1 MRVRL
6 SEEKKIKGKVRKKRA
21 KKFSKGYRKQR
32 CYLLQ
37 LYDPSFGVPVGVI
50 PIRTKPTFDCILKD
64 LEELN
69 LYPLI
74 LPQPVYVPE
83 EFWLKYREEIEDRDK
98 LIKEYGL
105 LKDSSIY
112 RYETVVIDIDSPF
125 KEVYPVWKE
134 LKNRMKIRVGYQ
146 IYRTKSGR
154 FRAYI
159 YLLDGTKDLKRAK
172 EFLAIIYA
180 FFEKKGLKAD
190 PTFVYRLNHPVFYE
204 EFPLYSYEVVEEKD
218 GKNRF
223 FRLYRNVKELQKEL
237 NLYEFNGKNLTEWI
251 WDKKLPVKKRK
262 KCKILKAPA
271 FVRKLEKEVL
281 DALELWKRRVS
292 VLAKKR
298 SSYRYIY
305 VIQPAIGWAKYLNLP
320 ESEVTEFL
328 EELLGEEK
336 KKDIEKGW
344 KYARELVFEIPERIE
359 WFGKTREEWEGLVLR
374 KLRRRKTVLR
384 QELLREVFYNQ
395 KWLCDLV
402 MEGLKKKGLVV
413 FDLVR
418 YGRGRPRKVYK
429 FVEIE
434 ELPVR
439 KAVGCETMYLLELKP
454 NSRNK
459 TNFAV
464 IRGNNLAK
472 NNNSLSVRE
481 RAMGGG
487 WYWEDFSFGSGYIYR
502 RGVLSSFRRVTCSV
516 PAVFRFL
523 DVYSDVLGLLCS
535 SYFSAFREDVV
546 SGKGVVDSVF
556 YSLLQQSRITFDL
569 VELSGKVRK
578 EVWLLSYS
586 LPNRLLVLSDGT
598 VSLQDLGRFNF
609 TGKDAVKFFKE
620 ILPELP
626 PSEGFPFAE
635 GKRFF
640 IYPYAADWEEWELL
654 KYYPYFLVLHR
665 SSLLKGRKPR
675 RVHRYSVVYKILLSA
690 FTFFKPYP
698 EDLVWEGEP
707 VVPHKAG
714 VWREGAKEIAK
725 FIFQE
730 FKDRK
735 SKELLVTFAL
745 KDGREVTGLL
755 NKKRLSGFYYVL
767 SNPSN
772 EKEKIFI
779 PKHAV
784 DDFWIEEQK
793 LQ

>member
-1 MRVRL
+1 MRVGL
-6 SEEKKIKGKVRKKRA
+6 SEEKKIRGKVRKKRA
-21 KKFSKGYRKQR
+21 KKFSEGYRKQH

-37 LYDPSFGVPVGVI
+37 LYDPSLGIPVGVI
-50 PIRTKPTFDCILKD
+50 PVRTKPTFDSILRD

-83 EFWLKYREEIEDRDK
+83 EFWLEYRKGSIDRVDLVK
-98 LIKEYGL
+98 KYGL
-105 LKDSSIY
+105 LRDSSIY

-125 KEVYPVWKE
+125 NEVYPAWEE
-134 LKNRMKIRVGYQ
+134 LKNRIRIRVGYQ
-146 IYRTKSGR
+146 VYRTKSGR
-154 FRAYI
+154 FRVYI

-180 FFEKKGLKAD
+180 FFERKGLKAD

-204 EFPLYSYEVVEEKD
+204 DFPLYSYEVIEEKD

-251 WDKKLPVKKRK
+251 WGKKPPVKKQK

-281 DALELWKRRVS
+281 DALELWKRRVF
-292 VLAKKR
+292 VLAEKR

-320 ESEVTEFL
+320 ENEVTEFL
-328 EELLGEEK
+328 VELLGKEK

-344 KYARELVFEIPERIE
+344 KYARELIFEMPERIE

-374 KLRRRKTVLR
+374 KLMKRKTVSR
-384 QELLREVFYNQ
+384 QELLGEVFYNQ

-402 MEGLKKKGLVV
+402 MEGLEKKGIVLSD
-413 FDLVR
+413 FNR
-418 YGRGRPRKVYK
+418 RGRGRPKKIYK
-429 FVEIE
+429 FVETE
-434 ELPVR
+434 VTPVR
-439 KAVGCETMYLLELKP
+439 KAVGCETMYQVELELKP
-454 NSRNK
+454 NSK
-459 TNFAV
+459 KEISFV
-464 IRGNNLAK
+464 MERGDNLAIY
-472 NNNSLSVRE
+472 NNSLSLLKRE

-487 WYWEDFSFGSGYIYR
+487 WDGRGEFPRSNGYIYGSR
-502 RGVLSSFRRVTCSV
+502 VFSIFRFVGCSV
-516 PAVFRFL
+516 
-523 DVYSDVLGLLCS
+523 
-535 SYFSAFREDVV
+535 FSVSEEDAV
-546 SGKGVVDSVF
+546 SGKSVVDGF
-556 YSLLQQSRITFDL
+556 LYFLLQQSRVTFNL
-569 VELSGKVRK
+569 VELSGRVRG

-586 LPNRLLVLSDGT
+586 LPNRRLVLSDGS
-598 VSLQDLGRFNF
+598 VSLQNVGRLKF
-609 TGKDAVKFFKE
+609 TGRSAVRFFKE

-635 GKRFF
+635 GKKFF
-640 IYPYAADWEEWELL
+640 VYPYASSGEEWKLV
-654 KYYPYFLVLHR
+654 KYYSYFLVLYK
-665 SSLLKGRKPR
+665 SSLLRGKKPR
-675 RVHRYSVVYKILLSA
+675 RIHEYSVVYKLSLSA
-690 FTFFKPYP
+690 FTVFGPYP
-698 EDLVWEGEP
+698 ENLIFEGEP
-707 VVPHKAG
+707 VVPHEAG
-714 VWREGAKEIAK
+714 VWRKGAKEIAK

-730 FKDRK
+730 FKERK
-735 SKELLVTFAL
+735 EKELLVTLAL
-745 KDGREVTGLL
+745 KDGREITGLL
-755 NKKRLSGFYYVL
+755 NRFRLSGFYYVL

-784 DDFWIEEQK
+784 DDFWVEN
-793 LQ
+793 